1 MDHSYLPPFPPPPS
15 ECETPAV
22 LRELARAHRY
32 LAELKG
38 LAQSIPN
45 ERILISTLGLQEA
58 QSSSA
63 IENIVTTQQA
73 LHEYRLRPG
82 DKDAATKEAAQYAV
96 AMEAGR
102 RDMHIDEGKSR
113 ARNLLRQHR
122 VKQLAV

>member
-1 MDHSYLPPFPPPPS
+1 MAYSELPAFPPPPS
-15 ECETPAV
+15 AYETPDF
-22 LRELARAHRY
+22 LRALGDARAY
-32 LAELKG
+32 LGELKG

-45 ERILISTLGLQEA
+45 KRILISTLGLQEA
-58 QSSSA
+58 QSSSE

-82 DKDAATKEAAQYAV
+82 DNIVKGE
-96 AMEAGR
+96 
-102 RDMHIDEGKSR
+102 SR